1 MNHEQIRYAAPSVFA
16 SNPHPRVS
24 DKYQFVPTNKVLE
37 TFESDG
43 FECIHA
49 KQQKVRDASRK
60 ESTKHTLLLRAPGV
74 HVQDHRGINL
84 PTVRLINSHDWSS
97 TLQVHFGMLALVC
110 SNGLYFA
117 GQQFASYSIR
127 HDTVIEDVQNIIGR
141 FRSSVSHM
149 GNLIDNWR
157 NFSMEDDMRREF
169 AHDAAVIRFGEDKPS
184 LDIIAAALL
193 ETRRREDVA
202 KDLWTTFNVVQEN
215 IIKGGVQAG
224 KRRSRAIN
232 NIAEDQRLNEEL
244 FKLAIEYAGPEG

>member
-1 MNHEQIRYAAPSVFA
+1 MNHDQIRIAAPAVFA

-24 DKYQFVPTNKVLE
+24 EKYQFVPTNKVLE
-37 TFESDG
+37 SFEADG

-49 KQQKVRDASRK
+49 KQQKVRSADRK
-60 ESTKHTLLLRAPGV
+60 ESTKHTLLLRSPAFQI
-74 HVQDHRGINL
+74 QDHRGVNL

-127 HDTVIEDVQNIIGR
+127 HDTVLEDVANIIQR
-141 FRSSVSHM
+141 FRSSIAHM
-149 GNLIDNWR
+149 ENTMANW
-157 NFSMEDDMRREF
+157 SKVQMEFEQRQRF
-169 AHDAAVIRFGEDKPS
+169 ARDAAKMRFGEDKEG

-193 ETRRREDVA
+193 ETRRRQDESN
-202 KDLWTTFNVVQEN
+202 DLWTTFNVVQEN
-215 IIKGGVQAG
+215 IIKGGVKAG

-232 NIAEDQRLNEEL
+232 NIEADRRLNEEL
-244 FKLAIEYAGPEG
+244 FKLAIGYAG